1 MCLCALRARGEEG
14 QGGWKIFV
22 TVFLCTPQSL
32 VSVLNLILVQRE
44 GGIRRIGDVHVGLRM
59 PEGPCASETRSV
71 PCLDFHPFLRE
82 GAPAL

>member
-1 MCLCALRARGEEG
+1 MCLYALRALGEEG

-44 GGIRRIGDVHVGLRM
+44 GGIRRIRDVQVGIRM
-59 PEGPCASETRSV
+59 PGGPRVSETRTVLCVSGFPSV
-71 PCLDFHPFLRE
+71 P
-82 GAPAL
+82 